1 MAAEHTAGR
10 LHGCQCMPPSIL
22 MPGWSSLQTGR
33 CHKLSLCLPTQGSTA
48 ECGRDIKPQIRPKI
62 SVCVLL
68 ALLHMSAKFGAIR
81 TLRCAAPTSAN
92 GPLTQ
97 VFFAEDVRNETP
109 KWGLSYGT
117 PLDSMMAL
125 QDYYMATMFWAKMSN
140 LSSKRSFYE
149 LRLTQYKRLDGNN
162 GRRDMRRELQVTLQ
176 SYYRLPRHLS

>member
-1 MAAEHTAGR
+1 MMTALPAVEGDPSR
-10 LHGCQCMPPSIL
+10 PLNVCQIVRSDRVL
-22 MPGWSSLQTGR
+22 WSLTVTV
-33 CHKLSLCLPTQGSTA
+33 LCSTS
-48 ECGRDIKPQIRPKI
+48 GRDII
-62 SVCVLL
+62 VCVLPCYCQSSEDGKL
-68 ALLHMSAKFGAIR
+68 ELLQSIQESALQPGKYSLQKMFEMRLPSG
-81 TLRCAAPTSAN
+81 
-92 GPLTQ
+92 
-97 VFFAEDVRNETP
+97 D
-109 KWGLSYGT
+109 YGT

>member
-1 MAAEHTAGR
+1 MTALPAVEGDPSR
-10 LHGCQCMPPSIL
+10 PLNVCQIVRSDRVL
-22 MPGWSSLQTGR
+22 WSLTVTV
-33 CHKLSLCLPTQGSTA
+33 LCSTS
-48 ECGRDIKPQIRPKI
+48 GRDII
-62 SVCVLL
+62 VCVLPCYCQ
-68 ALLHMSAKFGAIR
+68 SSEDGK
-81 TLRCAAPTSAN
+81 AATIDSGVCIATRQ
-92 GPLTQ
+92 L
-97 VFFAEDVRNETP
+97 FFAEDVRNETP